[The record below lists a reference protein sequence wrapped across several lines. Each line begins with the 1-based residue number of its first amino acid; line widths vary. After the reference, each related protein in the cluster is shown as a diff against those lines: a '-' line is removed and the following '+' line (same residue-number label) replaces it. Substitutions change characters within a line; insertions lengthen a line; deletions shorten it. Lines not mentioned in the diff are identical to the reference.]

1 MFRGYL
7 TSREFMGE
15 RVPQH
20 IQNQIIRDFCSKNDL
35 HYLLSATEYSM
46 KSSTLML
53 SQLVDELSTLNGVV
67 FYSLFQLPVENKLRN
82 FFINQ
87 FLKKKKIMYF
97 AVEDLKIKNIQD
109 KERIDKIWMLKLK
122 IDKCPKYIKIKQ
134 IYYE

>member
-20 IQNQIIRDFCSKNDL
+20 IQNQIIRDFCKKNNL

-46 KSSTLML
+46 NSSTLML
-53 SQLVDELSTLNGVV
+53 SQLVEELSSLNGVV
-67 FYSLFQLPVENKLRN
+67 FYSLFQLPIENKIRN
-82 FFINQ
+82 YFINQ

-97 AVEDLKIKNIQD
+97 AVEDLSIKNHSD
-109 KERIDKIWMLKLK
+109 KERIDNIWMLKLI
-122 IDKCPKYIKIKQ
+122 IDQCPKSI
-134 IYYE
+134 EF